1 MSKKSMMDVKEG
13 AMPATVCVRAIV
25 HGYVQGVGF
34 RYFTLRRAN
43 LLGLQGYVRNQW
55 DGTVEVVA
63 EGPRELAD
71 QLLEDL
77 RRGPI
82 GSYVERV
89 EVQEMT
95 ATGTFDGFQV
105 RF

>member
-1 MSKKSMMDVKEG
+1 
-13 AMPATVCVRAIV
+13 MPTTVCVKAIV

-34 RYFTLRRAN
+34 RYFTVRRAN
-43 LLGLQGYVRNQW
+43 LLGLKGYVRNRR
-55 DGTVEVVA
+55 DGTVEAVA
-63 EGPRELAD
+63 EGPRELVD

-77 RRGPI
+77 RRGPA

-89 EVQEMT
+89 EVQEL
-95 ATGTFDGFQV
+95 AVTGSFDRFQV

>member
-1 MSKKSMMDVKEG
+1 V
-13 AMPATVCVRAIV
+13 PATVCVRAIV

-34 RYFTLRRAN
+34 RYFTSRRAN
-43 LLGLQGYVRNQW
+43 LLGLKGYVRNQR

-63 EGPRELAD
+63 EGPHELVD

-77 RRGPI
+77 RRGPS
-82 GSYVERV
+82 GAYVERI
-89 EVQEMT
+89 EVQELA
-95 ATGTFDGFQV
+95 ATGTFEGFQV

>member
-1 MSKKSMMDVKEG
+1 
-13 AMPATVCVRAIV
+13 MPAVVAVRAIV
-25 HGYVQGVGF
+25 QGYVQGVGF

-43 LLGLQGYVRNQW
+43 LLGLKGYVRNQR

-63 EGPRELAD
+63 EGARELVD

-77 RRGPI
+77 HRGPG

-89 EVQEMT
+89 VVQELA
-95 ATGTFDGFQV
+95 ATGTFEGFQV